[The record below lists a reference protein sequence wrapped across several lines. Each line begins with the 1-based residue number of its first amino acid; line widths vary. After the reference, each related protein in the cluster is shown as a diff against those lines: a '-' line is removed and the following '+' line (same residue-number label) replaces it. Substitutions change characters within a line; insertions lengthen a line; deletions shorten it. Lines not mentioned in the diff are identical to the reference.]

1 MAIGNRGVALLIG
14 AALALA
20 PGFVRAAEPAVAAA
34 RSINL
39 NTATAAELEQ
49 LPGVGEAR
57 AREIVALREKRGGF
71 KAVDELVEVK
81 GIGKAA
87 LEKLRP
93 LVTAGPRTGS
103 TPR

>member
-1 MAIGNRGVALLIG
+1 MTLGNRGVAFLIG
-14 AALALA
+14 TALALA
-20 PGFVRAAEPAVAAA
+20 PAAVRAAEPAAGPA

-39 NTATAAELEQ
+39 NTASAAELEQ

-57 AREIVALREKRGGF
+57 AKEIVAAREKRGGF
-71 KAVDELVEVK
+71 KSVDDLVEVK

-93 LVTAGPRTGS
+93 LVTTGTRPSSSPR
-103 TPR
+103 

>member
-1 MAIGNRGVALLIG
+1 MALGNRGVAFLIG
-14 AALALA
+14 TALALA
-20 PGFVRAAEPAVAAA
+20 PAAVRAADPATGPA
-34 RSINL
+34 RAVNV
-39 NTATAAELEQ
+39 NTASAAELEQ

-57 AREIVALREKRGGF
+57 AKEIVATREKRGGF
-71 KAVDELVEVK
+71 KSVEELVEVK

-93 LVTAGPRTGS
+93 LVTTGSRTVS